1 MNSIV
6 LTRAFVVID
15 ALDKTGKAYT
25 SVMSRFTGMAS
36 RIASIGARLSAS
48 MIMPTMA
55 LKKVISDYVKFEDQ
69 MLSLKAITG
78 SNQKEF
84 ERMCSVA
91 RRFGKEVTFSV
102 QQVAEAMTEM
112 GRAGFS
118 TKEIEDS
125 FQSVLDF
132 ARATKIELKESADFI
147 SSTLKT
153 FSAGP
158 EFARKIADSLTAA
171 ANSSAVTPR
180 EIMSA
185 MRMSASIMAQ
195 VGMDVK
201 DYLEAIGALGNFGI
215 RGTLAGTVM
224 RRAGTKLSNEGMVEQ
239 FRKVGVEVYDKS
251 GNMRN
256 LIEVLSEYRNE
267 LKKRGF
273 TDTQIIGRLS
283 SQSGF
288 GMYGAAGIIALS
300 SAADGKGNRK
310 FQELKDALDN
320 SAGMAA
326 IVAAEMD
333 SGIGGAIRYLVASL
347 QELNIVLGRALAPM
361 VRNISGQIKGWTNTA
376 SVFFEKNQGIVTS
389 AATAFIGLTAL
400 GTAMFVVGTAA
411 MPLASTLGM
420 IGEAFVGLT
429 SVLSTSFGYLDV
441 MVGEYAKGFMGGM
454 KYVGTAAENRKRLIA
469 LDKLKEDS
477 VMKRFAIRLDE
488 ADEIAKLEEG
498 KSKAMDIIRADR
510 EASLSRAGTKMLAVQ
525 DEKANVLALAEAR
538 REGID
543 AKRSRL
549 KSAWRINNNIIDLEM
564 ENAVSEAERAKEA
577 IEARKAAALSEANVA
592 FTRNAP
598 IRSATPLPMPERE
611 AFYKMLEKLRL
622 GSITE
627 KDLLLN
633 DARKILTRYKPE
645 LAGLPLDEQIA
656 KLYQLAGEV
665 SPLMKRVNATDVMLD
680 ENLQMRPIEWRE
692 LEQVDY
698 LSRPRTEPKAPNNT
712 DFFFPLDEKGMRRAE
727 YIRQS
732 KLNRLAINT
741 TKQSEDLANWYNN
754 SVVGGEQLNLLS
766 AKEAEE
772 LRKIE
777 AQYISIHARGWQGG
791 GTLRHKMS
799 SSVNATML
807 ASREP
812 VAEARK
818 AFVLREIESQIEA
831 SKEGKKLLNQVRN
844 EMAHSVVAQNAQA
857 QVTELDRQYAEIG
870 TKIRDAQGERSLLV
884 DALREQATREAETIR
899 AGLDAERAELVG
911 MQRILAEEIAT
922 GENKLD
928 QGKKTAYSIGKEIGQ
943 LKKEALGYEEEIRKL
958 SSIKPSQRTTSQ
970 KALLGEYKNKL
981 AETNRNIHIKQ
992 IEGQVF
998 GANFRK
1004 EQFDIK
1010 KSIASAKAEGTNIAE
1025 RIKAIDKNLGGL
1037 EGFVERAE
1045 RAGSAEIEEASETIK
1060 SLERQREAILKERGT
1075 ISPVAEGKKAPKS
1088 LGEKAIAGISDE
1100 AVRATPQYQKRL
1112 ALMAEK
1118 ELENANSKVRA
1129 EAIKRLENQRQAV
1142 EKKISQYYS
1151 ETQRMYQDNEARQE
1165 KRLEAEQKKLDER
1178 TKKIEKTASKEGDA
1192 VEKNLQRAE
1201 KRIDKERDANDKQ
1214 LAKKEKALE
1223 RETKAVDK
1231 QVKKAEQREA
1241 RKLAAVDDEVQK
1253 AYSIEEKR
1261 NAAVEKEYQK
1271 GLKNTS
1277 KETNTEM
1284 AKAEREYG
1292 RLRKEGQPIEQ
1303 ANPWWGKAAKGKS
1316 SLTNYDKM
1324 RRSFSKAIEY
1334 GSSGESQKAWKE
1346 MSISFRR
1353 GLEGF
1358 KKETILFLKNLWGG
1372 SGMKG
1377 VFDSGKA
1384 IVSGSIN
1391 LLKGLWESLKS
1402 GGTAIKGVFGWM
1414 RGAGAGGFL
1423 EAWKVFKT
1431 ALGSFG
1437 TMTFNVLKI
1446 LQNGFGMFWGMLR
1459 SSWFIFAE
1467 VIIRVLY
1474 YGNLWKAAFGA
1485 VVVVAAAIVGGF
1497 VVMCDIMNAV
1507 IVAGSK
1513 AIVKLIDLADGIG
1526 GIIWPVVLL
1535 AGATG
1540 LGALAIAIKAVYSVA
1555 GLLWNGLTSLA
1566 SAFGKFLSS
1575 ITNFSMIKSLE
1586 NVANMFTGP
1595 LARAFDRIKSIFTD
1609 LITVVPD
1616 MLKRGDFKGAM
1627 SYTGLKMKEMWLIV
1641 KLCFL
1646 EMREN
1651 IKNFCNTSL
1660 AWITRAVRY
1669 ITGGST
1675 EQGDVQKEAQFV
1687 ESYNKK
1693 PKSEKERLAEK
1704 FGIQNAEDFV
1714 KFQDYVHSQYE
1725 VATKAGYRGTYEDF
1739 LRGVDYD
1746 QLATAMRTGG
1756 SVTARHKTTMMVG
1769 DEAKEVEFP
1778 SVTFQASPV
1787 DAKNY
1792 QEYIKYLYNEAKNA
1806 GYKGGFADFQKG
1818 INQENLNTVMTKGG
1832 EFGIG
1837 GTKFNA
1843 VAMETFNRGS
1853 DFANLHET
1861 KEITDV
1867 KKEID
1872 AIKKQSEGVERF
1884 SQEQTKFKNEMGAL
1898 IEKEMEKYSFANETE
1913 KTTFERLFRLIIE
1926 KAGIVTGKE
1935 FERLAYAI
1943 ETAFEKNP
1951 GSDIVE
1957 NLTAGAEEY
1966 GKRKM
1971 TDPEKRKQLYAFL
1984 GDVYGKVDA
1993 AKAEEKHLAFDGDE
2007 LIAVA
2012 EEMFHDM
2019 SIEEIMNTFS
2029 PGMVDYITKG
2039 KQIDTRS
2046 KEVRVNS
2053 PDRDVEGGFTT
2064 VSAGVEYSAET
2075 SEMIRKKILSQ
2086 AIAAKE
2092 KLEKTEKLAPEGE
2105 KRLKD
2110 LNSIIYNLYRD
2121 LYGID
2126 FKEGDEIREIKAA
2139 EIQADLRKNS
2149 EEWEKYI
2156 NEKLEST
2163 AYEVE
2168 CNFIDAIN
2176 KDLKEKGWDDK
2187 KLLKKPKK
2195 PSTSNFST
2203 WTEVKTPEE
2212 SPSIEES
2219 YVSSSDVPDLSSAS
2233 IGAVSETSS
2242 AVTSLLQ
2249 TIRDKA
2255 VDESKKNTKRWAD
2268 LINCQNAIKSTASSI
2283 ASALSSKGLVI
2294 DVVGD

>member
-112 GRAGFS
+112 GRAGFN

-300 SAADGKGNRK
+300 SAADGNGNRK

-347 QELNIVLGRALAPM
+347 QELNIVLGQALAPM

-411 MPLASTLGM
+411 MPLVSTLGM

-454 KYVGTAAENRKRLIA
+454 KYVGTAVENRKRLLAVDEINEAFNMKSLTAGKVEAIKLESLASAKMAADEMIEEQRLKDIAAAQSKYSANLPHKFSTPVRQPERRAMYDFLNRLKFGQLSEEDLKIKDFREILKPYKTELKGLTPEKQIEKLYELAGNANKIMANRDAAAVA
-469 LDKLKEDS
+469 LDENYGVVSREWVDKKTFSYLERPITEWTAPDNRDYYFVNDEKTLK
-477 VMKRFAIRLDE
+477 RLQTIREKNINPL
-488 ADEIAKLEEG
+488 ATRIAKAEE
-498 KSKAMDIIRADR
+498 DRAN
-510 EASLSRAGTKMLAVQ
+510 LLA
-525 DEKANVLALAEAR
+525 NR
-538 REGID
+538 RIGGEPFN
-543 AKRSRL
+543 L
-549 KSAWRINNNIIDLEM
+549 
-564 ENAVSEAERAKEA
+564 
-577 IEARKAAALSEANVA
+577 
-592 FTRNAP
+592 RNSNEVP
-598 IRSATPLPMPERE
+598 GIRSAESKAISAFGRRWKGENTLRSARASSIDATMLTSYPAVENARRAQLLEEIKKQIQESGKGRKLFKEVKAEMVRSSVASEAQTQLTALEEEYKTLGVKIKEAQAEKEGLLAQLRETATKDAEALGKNLEAEKAALEAEKAKIAENLAKNQKYISDGIAQQEKFATDLAKKQMEKAEIKTQMLQYDKKSKQYEHLRDRYTEAGVKIENEKAAQAQINAEYAKGKRVASSEISADKTRLKAIDKDIARVQKAQADLGGYVERMGKTENEAIRTAKTTVEGLENQQETIGTQRKALAKIASGESVPKPLGKGASARITSEDVMNSP
-611 AFYKMLEKLRL
+611 AYKKR
-622 GSITE
+622 
-627 KDLLLN
+627 
-633 DARKILTRYKPE
+633 
-645 LAGLPLDEQIA
+645 LAGLAEEKLAEQENKFNQKLIA
-656 KLYQLAGEV
+656 KANKEYQQNSRAISKIQTKVQAALQDNT
-665 SPLMKRVNATDVMLD
+665 KRA
-680 ENLQMRPIEWRE
+680 
-692 LEQVDY
+692 
-698 LSRPRTEPKAPNNT
+698 
-712 DFFFPLDEKGMRRAE
+712 
-727 YIRQS
+727 
-732 KLNRLAINT
+732 
-741 TKQSEDLANWYNN
+741 
-754 SVVGGEQLNLLS
+754 
-766 AKEAEE
+766 

-777 AQYISIHARGWQGG
+777 TVTNTRNNEI
-791 GTLRHKMS
+791 L
-799 SSVNATML
+799 NA
-807 ASREP
+807 
-812 VAEARK
+812 
-818 AFVLREIESQIEA
+818 
-831 SKEGKKLLNQVRN
+831 
-844 EMAHSVVAQNAQA
+844 
-857 QVTELDRQYAEIG
+857 
-870 TKIRDAQGERSLLV
+870 
-884 DALREQATREAETIR
+884 
-899 AGLDAERAELVG
+899 
-911 MQRILAEEIAT
+911 
-922 GENKLD
+922 NKL
-928 QGKKTAYSIGKEIGQ
+928 SI
-943 LKKEALGYEEEIRKL
+943 KKEAG
-958 SSIKPSQRTTSQ
+958 
-970 KALLGEYKNKL
+970 
-981 AETNRNIHIKQ
+981 
-992 IEGQVF
+992 
-998 GANFRK
+998 
-1004 EQFDIK
+1004 
-1010 KSIASAKAEGTNIAE
+1010 
-1025 RIKAIDKNLGGL
+1025 
-1037 EGFVERAE
+1037 
-1045 RAGSAEIEEASETIK
+1045 
-1060 SLERQREAILKERGT
+1060 
-1075 ISPVAEGKKAPKS
+1075 VA
-1088 LGEKAIAGISDE
+1088 
-1100 AVRATPQYQKRL
+1100 
-1112 ALMAEK
+1112 
-1118 ELENANSKVRA
+1118 
-1129 EAIKRLENQRQAV
+1129 
-1142 EKKISQYYS
+1142 
-1151 ETQRMYQDNEARQE
+1151 
-1165 KRLEAEQKKLDER
+1165 
-1178 TKKIEKTASKEGDA
+1178 
-1192 VEKNLQRAE
+1192 
-1201 KRIDKERDANDKQ
+1201 
-1214 LAKKEKALE
+1214 
-1223 RETKAVDK
+1223 
-1231 QVKKAEQREA
+1231 
-1241 RKLAAVDDEVQK
+1241 
-1253 AYSIEEKR
+1253 
-1261 NAAVEKEYQK
+1261 KEYQK
-1271 GLKNTS
+1271 GIGGTVR
-1277 KETNTEM
+1277 ETEQEL
-1284 AKAEREYG
+1284 ASIERDRQALVKAN
-1292 RLRKEGQPIEQ
+1292 GQVEQ
-1303 ANPWWGKAAKGKS
+1303 AAPWWGKATKGKS

-1324 RRSFSKAIEY
+1324 RRSFSKALEY
-1334 GSSGESQKAWKE
+1334 GTSGKSGNAWKE
-1346 MSISFRR
+1346 MSIAFQR
-1353 GLEGF
+1353 GWEGF
-1358 KKETILFLKNLWGG
+1358 KNSTVSFFKNLWGG

-1384 IVSGSIN
+1384 IVSGSIS
-1391 LLKGLWESLKS
+1391 LFKGLWETLKS
-1402 GGTAIKGVFGWM
+1402 GGIAIKGVFGWF
-1414 RGAGAGGFL
+1414 RGAGTGGFL

-1431 ALGSFG
+1431 ALSSFG

-1459 SSWFIFAE
+1459 SSWLIFAE

-1474 YGNLWKAAFGA
+1474 YGNLWKAVFGA

-1526 GIIWPVVLL
+1526 GIIGPVVLL

-1575 ITNFSMIKSLE
+1575 ITNFSIIKSLE

-1616 MLKRGDFKGAM
+1616 MLKRGDFEGAM
-1627 SYTGLKMKEMWLIV
+1627 SYTGLKMKEMWLTV

-1669 ITGGST
+1669 ITGGWS
-1675 EQGDVQKEAQFV
+1675 ERSNVQKEAQFA

-1693 PKSEKERLAEK
+1693 SKSEKERLAEK

-1725 VATKAGYRGTYEDF
+1725 VATKAGYAGNYKEF
-1739 LRGVDYD
+1739 LRDVDYD
-1746 QLATAMRTGG
+1746 QLAIAMRTGG
-1756 SVTARHKTTMMVG
+1756 SVSTKKGKTVLSDG
-1769 DEAKEVEFP
+1769 SYESEFELP

-1792 QEYIKYLYNEAKNA
+1792 QEYIKYLYDEAKNA

-1818 INQENLNTVMTKGG
+1818 INQKNLNTVMTKGG

-1872 AIKKQSEGVERF
+1872 ATKKQSEGVERF
-1884 SQEQTKFKNEMGAL
+1884 SQEQTKFKNEMGTL
-1898 IEKEMEKYSFANETE
+1898 IENEMEKYSFANETE

-1951 GSDIVE
+1951 EGDIVE

-1984 GDVYGKVDA
+1984 DDVYGKVDA

-2007 LIAVA
+2007 LVAVA

-2039 KQIDTRS
+2039 KQIDMRS

-2064 VSAGVEYSAET
+2064 VSAGVEYSTET
-2075 SEMIRKKILSQ
+2075 SEMIRKRILSQ
-2086 AIAAKE
+2086 AIAEKE
-2092 KLEKTEKLAPEGE
+2092 KLEKIEKLAPEGE

-2121 LYGID
+2121 LYGVD
-2126 FKEGDEIREIKAA
+2126 FKEGDEIGELKAS

-2156 NEKLEST
+2156 NEKLENK
-2163 AYEVE
+2163 ACEVE

-2176 KDLKEKGWDDK
+2176 KDLKERGWDDK

-2203 WTEVKTPEE
+2203 WTDVTTPEE
-2212 SPSIEES
+2212 SPSFEES

-2255 VDESKKNTKRWAD
+2255 VDESKKNTKRWTD

-2283 ASALSSKGLVI
+2283 ASALNSKGLVI
-2294 DVVGD
+2294 DVVEG